1 MKNKR
6 FVIIITMIIWAAG
19 IYIASN
25 QPNLLAV
32 PLLKKYDLLHNNFNK
47 TQIDLLEFMI
57 RKTMHIFEYFV
68 FTVLLFV
75 VLKSFYIKLSIYISP
90 MLSLLFAISDEWHQ
104 YYVPGREGRLADVF
118 IDSIGIFLAL
128 VFIILTN
135 LLISIKQ
142 SSQ

>member
-1 MKNKR
+1 MKYKR
-6 FVIIITMIIWAAG
+6 IVIIIFMIIWAAG

-32 PLLKKYDLLHNNFNK
+32 PLLKKYNLIHSNFNK
-47 TQIDLLEFMI
+47 TQIDLLEFII

-68 FTVLLFV
+68 LTVLLYV
-75 VLKSFYIKLSIYISP
+75 ALKSFYIRLSIFLAP
-90 MLSLLFAISDEWHQ
+90 GLSLIFAVSDEWHQ
-104 YYVPGREGRLADVF
+104 YYVPGRDGKLSDIF

-128 VFIILTN
+128 IFIILTN

-142 SSQ
+142 SSK